1 MRISHVLLAPIFLA
15 SIVIMISSYAVYYGN
30 QTGKNL
36 EYQYQILND
45 NELRFN
51 ALAAEYSTIL
61 VFADLIVGSDQGFLI
76 ERYQNQSKV
85 LRKQIKTV
93 LLADNWCCSH
103 TDTVNLHSSLIT
115 MEGVI
120 ATAVSSDLQTNPALQ
135 TEYLNRLDDAAVVGL
150 QSLDN
155 IQVEVK
161 ALIGAHSLLLAE
173 SRTAYR
179 FGLVGLGLIDL
190 IAIIGSW
197 IWVSTHVS
205 RPVKTL
211 VSASNKAFI
220 SGHFHNTNNTGP
232 VELKT
237 LSNAFERLTNH
248 LGDQLE
254 AERNKVKKQELEARN
269 ELWKL
274 AHTDVLTQGPNRSQF
289 NQTFQELIAKCNAN
303 KETFDIFIVDI
314 NEFKSIND
322 TLGHMAG
329 DELLVAIT
337 QVLEKVVGDN
347 GLSARLG
354 GDEFGLL
361 VTPAMQEPALED
373 FIKNIIDG
381 CNVLTF
387 SDGMR
392 HGVDVSIGVATFPH
406 DAKDI
411 GSLLK
416 AADTAMYRAKRDSV
430 AGSCWLHYL
439 PQMDT
444 ERQRRAW
451 LRNLV
456 AAGIENKEF
465 ELYCQPIIDASTRK
479 VVSGECLL
487 RWPSGPEHVTIP
499 EIINIAET
507 SGLILELTVEI
518 LEQACSFIA
527 ALEAHGLSTSVAV
540 NISAVQFKYQNI
552 VSILKTAIERSNISA
567 DRLVIEIT
575 ESVFVGSFARVKQT
589 FSELQDLG
597 IDIAIDDFGTG
608 YSSLNYLNELNADW
622 LKIDQSFINNID
634 KPDGERFVYA
644 FTELS
649 RAVGTK
655 MVAEG
660 VETLKQLQILQKLN
674 VERIQGYYISK
685 PIPKAEFIK
694 FALNSQQVRT
704 GSVTKLR

>member
-1 MRISHVLLAPIFLA
+1 MRISHALLAPICLT
-15 SIVIMISSYAVYYGN
+15 SIVIMISLYAVN
-30 QTGKNL
+30 SALQAGKDL
-36 EYQYQILND
+36 EYQYQTIND
-45 NELRFN
+45 HELRFN
-51 ALAAEYSTIL
+51 TLAAEYSTIL

-76 ERYQNQSKV
+76 ERYQDQSEA
-85 LRKQIKTV
+85 LREQIKTA
-93 LLADNWCCSH
+93 LQADNWCCSH
-103 TDTVNLHSSLIT
+103 TNGVNLYSSLIT
-115 MEGVI
+115 MESVV

-135 TEYLNRLDDAAVVGL
+135 TGYLNRMDDAAAVGL
-150 QSLDN
+150 QSLDH
-155 IQVEVK
+155 IQAEIEE
-161 ALIGAHSLLLAE
+161 LLSAHGLLLAE
-173 SRTAYR
+173 SRTVYR
-179 FGLVGLGLIDL
+179 LRLVGLALIDL

-197 IWVSTHVS
+197 VWVSTHVS

-211 VSASNKAFI
+211 VSASNQAFI
-220 SGHFHNTNNTGP
+220 SGHFHNASNTGP
-232 VELKT
+232 IELKT

-254 AERNKVKKQELEARN
+254 AERKKVKQQELEARD

-289 NQTFQELIAKCNAN
+289 NETFQKLITKCKAD

-314 NEFKSIND
+314 NEFKLIND

-329 DELLVAIT
+329 DELLVAVN
-337 QVLEKVVGDN
+337 QVLERVVGDN

-361 VTPAMQEPALED
+361 MTPAMQGPALEN
-373 FIKNIIDG
+373 FIKNIIDA
-381 CNVLTF
+381 CSVLTF
-387 SDGMR
+387 SDAMQ
-392 HGVDVSIGVATFPH
+392 HGVDVSIGVATFPG
-406 DAKDI
+406 DAKDM

-416 AADTAMYRAKRDSV
+416 AADTAMYRAKKDSV

-451 LRNLV
+451 LRSLI

-465 ELYCQPIIDASTRK
+465 ELYCQPIIDASTGK

-487 RWPSGPEHVTIP
+487 RWPNGPEYVTIP
-499 EIINIAET
+499 EIINIAER
-507 SGLILELTVEI
+507 SGLILDLTVEI
-518 LEQACSFIA
+518 LDQACSFIA
-527 ALEAHGLSTSVAV
+527 SLEAHGLSTSVAV
-540 NISAVQFKYQNI
+540 NISAIQFRYQNI
-552 VSILKTAIERSNISA
+552 VSILKAAIERSNISA

-575 ESVFVGSFARVKQT
+575 ESVFVDSFARVKQT

-608 YSSLNYLNELNADW
+608 YSSLNYLNELNANW

-660 VETLKQLQILQKLN
+660 VENLKQLQVLQKLN

-685 PIPKAEFIK
+685 PIPKDEFIK
-694 FALNSQQVRT
+694 FAFNSQEERMC
-704 GSVTKLR
+704 SVTKLR

>member
-1 MRISHVLLAPIFLA
+1 MRISHVLLAPICLA
-15 SIVIMISSYAVYYGN
+15 SVVIMISLYAVYYGN
-30 QTGKNL
+30 QAGKDL
-36 EYQYQILND
+36 EYENQTLND
-45 NELRFN
+45 NELLFN
-51 ALAAEYSTIL
+51 ALAAEYSTLL
-61 VFADLIVGSDQGFLI
+61 VFADLIIGSDQGFLI
-76 ERYQNQSKV
+76 ERYQDQSAA
-85 LRKQIKTV
+85 LREQIKTT

-103 TDTVNLHSSLIT
+103 ANTVNLHSSLIT
-115 MEGVI
+115 MESVI
-120 ATAVSSDLQTNPALQ
+120 VTAVSSDLQTNTALQ
-135 TEYLNRLDDAAVVGL
+135 MQYLDRLDSAAIVGL
-150 QSLDN
+150 QSLDR
-155 IQVEVK
+155 IQEEIEE
-161 ALIGAHSLLLAE
+161 LLGAQGLLLAE

-179 FGLVGLGLIDL
+179 VGLVGLALIDL

-211 VSASNKAFI
+211 VSASNQAFI
-220 SGHFHNTNNTGP
+220 SGHFHNASNTGP

-254 AERNKVKKQELEARN
+254 AERNKVKQQELEARE

-274 AHTDVLTQGPNRSQF
+274 AHTDVLTQGANRSQF
-289 NQTFQELIAKCNAN
+289 NDAFRKLIAKCNED

-314 NEFKSIND
+314 NEFKLIND

-329 DELLVAIT
+329 DELLVAVNR
-337 QVLEKVVGDN
+337 VLEGAVGDN

-361 VTPAMQEPALED
+361 MHPAMQDPALEI
-373 FIKNIIDG
+373 FIKKVIDS
-381 CNVLTF
+381 CSALTF
-387 SDGMR
+387 SNEVQ
-392 HGVDVSIGVATFPH
+392 HGVDVSIGVATFPR
-406 DAKDI
+406 DAKDM
-411 GSLLK
+411 GSLFK
-416 AADTAMYRAKRDSV
+416 AADTAMYRAKKDSV

-444 ERQRRAW
+444 ERQRRVW
-451 LRNLV
+451 LRSLV

-465 ELYCQPIIDASTRK
+465 ELYCQPIIDASTGK

-487 RWPSGPEHVTIP
+487 RWPTGPEHVTIP
-499 EIINIAET
+499 EIINIAES

-527 ALEAHGLSTSVAV
+527 SLEEHGLSTSVAV
-540 NISAVQFKYQNI
+540 NISAVQFRYQNI
-552 VSILKTAIERSNISA
+552 VGILKGAIESSKISA
-567 DRLVIEIT
+567 DRLIIEIT
-575 ESVFVGSFARVKQT
+575 ESVFVDSFARVKQT

-608 YSSLNYLNELNADW
+608 YSSLNYLNQLNADW
-622 LKIDQSFINNID
+622 LKIDQSFINNIE
-634 KPDGERFVYA
+634 KPEGERFVYA

-649 RAVGTK
+649 RAVGAK

-660 VETLKQLQILQKLN
+660 VESLKQLQVLQKLN

-694 FALNSQQVRT
+694 FALNVRQERA
-704 GSVTKLR
+704 GSVTMLR